1 MNIQILI
8 ININYDK
15 LEQLVTLYNTRDTC
29 YANTQSLNQRFY
41 RSLALGPKQKQD
53 RGPAWLGVIF
63 IANLS
68 SARLVGI

>member
-29 YANTQSLNQRFY
+29 YANTQSLPN
-41 RSLALGPKQKQD
+41 G
-53 RGPAWLGVIF
+53 F
-63 IANLS
+63 IDPWH
-68 SARLVGI
+68 